1 MSHAKGVRRPIRARD
16 TRMAAGVAAWLSRAG
31 VRPNAISLSSAIFSA
46 AAGLCLALTG
56 RLPGGLQPVLF
67 LGAAALIQVRLLC
80 NLLDGMVAIEG
91 GFRTKSG
98 EIFNEFPDRFADTF
112 IFAGAGYAAMNWEW
126 RVPAGWICA
135 LLAVLTA
142 YVRSL
147 GVAAGS
153 AQYFC
158 GPMAKQHR
166 MAAMTF
172 ACIASAFLSWFG
184 MQWPVIGVSLI
195 FVGAGSLI
203 TVFRRARLIVR
214 ELESK

>member
-1 MSHAKGVRRPIRARD
+1 
-16 TRMAAGVAAWLSRAG
+16 
-31 VRPNAISLSSAIFSA
+31 
-46 AAGLCLALTG
+46 
-56 RLPGGLQPVLF
+56 
-67 LGAAALIQVRLLC
+67 
-80 NLLDGMVAIEG
+80 LLDGMVAIEG

-126 RVPAGWICA
+126 GVPAGWICA

>member
-1 MSHAKGVRRPIRARD
+1 
-16 TRMAAGVAAWLSRAG
+16 MAAGVAGWLSRAG
-31 VRPNAISLSSAIFSA
+31 VRPNAISLSSAIFGA
-46 AAGLCLALTG
+46 AAGLCLALTS

-80 NLLDGMVAIEG
+80 NL
-91 GFRTKSG
+91 R

-126 RVPAGWICA
+126 GVPAGWICA

-147 GVAAGS
+147 GVAGGS

-184 MQWPVIGVSLI
+184 THWPVIGVSLI
-195 FVGAGSLI
+195 LVGAGSLI